1 MQWNLDG
8 LGRNGAT
15 PDLKRRVEQLKSLT
29 ADVGQEVS
37 RLAWEIRPTTLDDL
51 GLQTAFQQFIEEC
64 SQSSDLQFDLHLA
77 LSDRRL
83 PPIIETTLYRILQEA
98 ITNVAKHAEAKK
110 VGVILEATVDEA
122 ILIVEDDGKGFR
134 SEEADET
141 LAPSSR
147 LGLLGMRE
155 RLALVGGKLEIEAA
169 PGLGTTL
176 IIHVPLR

>member
-8 LGRNGAT
+8 LGHNGAT

-29 ADVGQEVS
+29 ADVGQEVN

-64 SQSSDLQFDLHLA
+64 GQSSNLQFDLHLA

-134 SEEADET
+134 SDET
-141 LAPSSR
+141 AENVAPSAR

-155 RLALVGGKLEIEAA
+155 RLALVGGTLEIEAN
-169 PGLGTTL
+169 PGFGTTL